1 MLWKPFRPPRRLRGW
16 SRSACVL
23 LFALVAIDFLF
34 LAWRHPPTRRAAPSS
49 LQPSRRDR
57 VFIASIHRNSEPIL
71 RAHWNDAVIALARY
85 FGPKNVFVSIYESGS
100 QDNTKDVLKDL
111 DVELGKI
118 DVARKIILDMTVDE
132 QVAEISHAPPEE
144 EEGWIFTNRGRIEL
158 RRIPHLAKTRNK
170 AMEPLE
176 AEADLGRKYDTVIWL
191 NDVFF
196 TVRII
201 IPQALPY
208 H

>member
-1 MLWKPFRPPRRLRGW
+1 
-16 SRSACVL
+16 VL
-23 LFALVAIDFLF
+23 LFVILAIDFLF
-34 LAWRHPPTRRAAPSS
+34 LAWSHPPTRRVVPSS
-49 LQPSRRDR
+49 LQPGRRDR
-57 VFIASIHRNSEPIL
+57 VFIASVHRNSELIL

-85 FGPKNVFVSIYESGS
+85 FGPENVFISVYESGS
-100 QDNTKDVLKDL
+100 QDNTKDILKDL

-118 DVARKIILDMTVDE
+118 GVAKKIILGMTVDA
-132 QVAEISHAPPEE
+132 QVAEISNAPPEE
-144 EEGWIFTNRGRIEL
+144 EEGWILTDRGSIEP

-176 AEADLGRKYDTVIWL
+176 TEADMGRKYDFVIWL

-201 IPQALPY
+201 IPQVLPY
-208 H
+208 C